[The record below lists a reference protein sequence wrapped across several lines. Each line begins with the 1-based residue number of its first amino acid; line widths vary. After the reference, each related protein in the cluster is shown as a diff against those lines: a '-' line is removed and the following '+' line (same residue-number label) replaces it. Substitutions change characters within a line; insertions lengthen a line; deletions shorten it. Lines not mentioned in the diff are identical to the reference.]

1 MTILVSKVINFK
13 TFLLA
18 VLMCSFSCL
27 SLAQS
32 SNTKKQVQFVF
43 DKLISVYGSAKSAP
57 KCLVIKKAK
66 FPVLPAS
73 YSTKNG
79 PTIQIDEALYKVCQT
94 FGKDSLNALA
104 IVMSHELTH
113 YYNDHTF
120 CSDYAFANF
129 KSNTPL
135 KSKIGQA
142 SSSAR
147 IEKESEADIK
157 GFFYAGAAGFQPHGL
172 QGLLIGKI
180 YTAYKLSDEQKG
192 YPTKKERIA
201 IANNAEK
208 IAAQLYEYFK
218 NGLIA
223 IENKRYDEAIELFT
237 KANSQV
243 PFRENWNNIGIA
255 NTRKALILKE
265 NSEDEKLFPQK
276 FLYPLEVENKSR
288 LSKEITRG
296 DLDDT
301 SEEMEK
307 LLKDAQKN
315 FEEAIRLDPSFTKGY
330 INLACVLDLLGDP
343 EGAISKVTKQLLP
356 KVERESIDAQRILAI
371 AYFHSNVKEYQEK
384 AEEIWKQLGK

>member
-1 MTILVSKVINFK
+1 
-13 TFLLA
+13 
-18 VLMCSFSCL
+18 MCSFSCL

-157 GFFYAGAAGFQPHGL
+157 GFFYAAAAGFEPHGL

-265 NSEDEKLFPQK
+265 NSEDEKLFSQK

-288 LSKEITRG
+288 LNKDVTRS
-296 DLDDT
+296 LDDN
-301 SEEMEK
+301 SDEMLQ
-307 LLKDAQKN
+307 LLKVAQKD
-315 FEEAIRLDPSFTKGY
+315 FQEAIRLDPNFTKGY
-330 INLACVLDLLGDP
+330 INLACVYDLLGNP
-343 EGAISKVTKQLLP
+343 NAAIGTIKDLKPIEQQKST
-356 KVERESIDAQRILAI
+356 DAQRILAI
-371 AYFHSNVKEYQEK
+371 AYFHDKQENK
-384 AEEIWKQLGK
+384 ANDIWNELKI

>member
-13 TFLLA
+13 SFLLA

-157 GFFYAGAAGFQPHGL
+157 GFFYAAAAGFEPHGL

-265 NSEDEKLFPQK
+265 NSEDEKLFSQK

-288 LSKEITRG
+288 LNKDVTRS
-296 DLDDT
+296 LDDN
-301 SEEMEK
+301 SDEMLQ
-307 LLKDAQKN
+307 LLKVAQKD
-315 FEEAIRLDPSFTKGY
+315 FQEAIRLDPNFTKGY
-330 INLACVLDLLGDP
+330 INLACVYDLLGNP
-343 EGAISKVTKQLLP
+343 NAAIGTIKDLKPIEQQKST
-356 KVERESIDAQRILAI
+356 DAQRILAI
-371 AYFHSNVKEYQEK
+371 AYFHDKQENK
-384 AEEIWKQLGK
+384 ANDIWNELKI